1 MPDQEPKMTS
11 ESSRPDT
18 AKEPTSAPTGQ
29 ASMSTASYAEG
40 SDSGVGRSYVGAFGS
55 VALLLVLLAAMT
67 LAVYCLVVV
76 WPSPS
81 GSTASISSLFGM
93 RLSPNRDQQ
102 LFLVVGLSGAVG
114 GFIHS
119 PRS

>member
-1 MPDQEPKMTS
+1 MTS

-55 VALLLVLLAAMT
+55 VALLIVLLAISAHEH
-67 LAVYCLVVV
+67 LVYDRAPHQRHNPAARRWL
-76 WPSPS
+76 P
-81 GSTASISSLFGM
+81 A
-93 RLSPNRDQQ
+93 R
-102 LFLVVGLSGAVG
+102 AVG
-114 GFIHS
+114 VITELCQARHVPDAS
-119 PRS
+119 DVADPARLRLTCR